1 MNTRTQTRTHAF
13 TRTLPLLLATSV
25 TILLTACGGGG
36 DSSDPGTGTG
46 TGTTGFDPG
55 TLQGRWTT
63 ASGTTP
69 GVTALV
75 VPDSSTTATPA
86 TTATAWVLAQDA
98 SRLVKVSATGTQSAN
113 GKSYDLATPATPANP
128 ATDITT
134 GSYTTNLSASPKSI
148 SFTNVLG
155 TSLTLTQSDTLSGI
169 AATADAAG
177 TWKASAGAID
187 ITWTLTDTGSLSG
200 SSTSGCTYSGSTTT
214 PTTVKLYRISFTE
227 TCSGTA
233 TAFSGIASLSAAKT
247 QLTVTATTTGD
258 AKGSALFFVKQ

>member
-25 TILLTACGGGG
+25 TVLLTACGGGG
-36 DSSDPGTGTG
+36 DSPDPTPNPTN
-46 TGTTGFDPG
+46 FDPS

-63 ASGTTP
+63 ASGVTP

-113 GKSYDLATPATPANP
+113 GKSYDLATPANP

-134 GSYTTNLSASPKSI
+134 GSYTANLSASPKSI
-148 SFTNVLG
+148 SFSNVLG

-187 ITWTLTDTGSLSG
+187 ITWTVTDTGTLSG
-200 SSTSGCTYSGSTTT
+200 SSTSGCTYSGNTTT
-214 PTTVKLYRISFTE
+214 PTSITLYRISFTE
-227 TCSGTA
+227 TCSGT
-233 TAFSGIASLSAAKT
+233 TSSFSGIASLSTTKT